1 MTPTHQQG
9 IILYGPPAAGK
20 DTVTAALSVLNQR
33 CVQFPLLKLGP
44 GRATSYRT
52 ATPDDIDAL
61 RTTTGDIIWEHHRYG
76 ALYVIDRPTL
86 SERLRLHVPVLHL
99 GHPEA
104 IPAVID
110 ADPTAHWLVVQLWC
124 PREVAERRLGERI
137 TNDIAERLRVWDSTP
152 RIDTARSTINT
163 AETSA
168 ADAARLIDSQLSPS
182 ALPN

>member
-1 MTPTHQQG
+1 MTPTYQQG

-20 DTVTAALSVLNQR
+20 DTITEALSRLNPR
-33 CVQFPLLKLGP
+33 CVQYPLLKLGP

-52 ATPDDIDAL
+52 ATPDAIDAL
-61 RTTTGDIIWEHHRYG
+61 RTTGDIIWEHRRYG

-86 SERLRLHVPVLHL
+86 AERLRLHVPVLHL

-137 TNDIAERLRVWDSTP
+137 TNDVAERLRVWDSTP

-163 AETSA
+163 AETTA
-168 ADAARLIDSQLSPS
+168 ADAAHIINSQLRTYAP
-182 ALPN
+182 LR